1 VHANSGE
8 TVRIA
13 NVSSGQQRHSGTKHC
28 AHQLLILRKQIALCL
43 KVCEKGQGW
52 LSAKEMPPYMKNWAA
67 SDIEIEAICRRY
79 PLRRCDQHWTQSL
92 LLIDYFRSDDR
103 ITPSSRRLRM
113 IASHANTCARC
124 GAEIEAGQR
133 WIRAKVYEP
142 VFAGNE
148 PQYHRYHA
156 EPFDGQELSCWER
169 HLLQADRG
177 RLAA

>member
-1 VHANSGE
+1 MLIPGKQYGLPTSVPASRGTPARNIAPTNFSSYANKSRCVLKSEAAQFSIYGGISLAE
-8 TVRIA
+8 
-13 NVSSGQQRHSGTKHC
+13 S
-28 AHQLLILRKQIALCL
+28 HQLPFL
-43 KVCEKGQGW
+43 
-52 LSAKEMPPYMKNWAA
+52 
-67 SDIEIEAICRRY
+67 IEIEAICRRY
-79 PLRRCDQHWTQSL
+79 PLPRCDQHWTQSL

-133 WIRAKVYEP
+133 WVRAKVYEP

-148 PQYHRYHA
+148 PRYHRYHA